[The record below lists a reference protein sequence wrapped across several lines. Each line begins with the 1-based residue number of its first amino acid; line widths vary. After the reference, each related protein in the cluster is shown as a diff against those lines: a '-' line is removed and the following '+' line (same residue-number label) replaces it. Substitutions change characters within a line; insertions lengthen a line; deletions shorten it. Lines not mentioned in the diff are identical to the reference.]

1 MSTKPMT
8 CVSLML
14 YLKFKNLRFISSY
27 IDCESVVIVE
37 EYDKKS
43 LNLMLI
49 KCHDHLHHVS
59 KCKLGCS
66 NPMVKDCSLD
76 IFEQTISTNELMKEL
91 VGKTLQIFKR
101 HQVKIK
107 DIKCPF

>member
-1 MSTKPMT
+1 
-8 CVSLML
+8 ML
-14 YLKFKNLRFISSY
+14 YLRFKNLCLLSSY
-27 IDCESVVIVE
+27 FNHESVVIVE

-43 LNLMLI
+43 LYLMLI

-59 KCKLGCS
+59 KCKLGCA
-66 NPMVKDCSLD
+66 NPMVKNCNLD
-76 IFEQTISTNELMKEL
+76 IFEQTIRTTELVKEL
-91 VGKTLQIFKR
+91 VGKTLQILKR

>member
-1 MSTKPMT
+1 ML
-8 CVSLML
+8 SLML
-14 YLKFKNLRFISSY
+14 YLRFKNLHLISSFIS
-27 IDCESVVIVE
+27 CEGVVIVE
-37 EYDKKS
+37 EYDKKC
-43 LNLMLI
+43 LYLMLI

-59 KCKLGCS
+59 KCKLGYA
-66 NPMVKDCSLD
+66 NPMVKDCNLD

-91 VGKTLQIFKR
+91 VDKTLQIFKR